1 MLECTPGHADGRLL
15 ILAKGNQRIFLMR
28 GVGNPERSRP
38 VSVRFS
44 DSLCATS
51 LSRHVITQKALAG
64 SQGLE
69 TICMGHLRRC
79 RRDFM
84 EFSRVLLLMLR
95 KYNVDLRVC
104 GNGDN
109 DTAIGIEVHDLRVA
123 GRSDVLS

>member
-28 GVGNPERSRP
+28 GAGNPERSRP

-44 DSLCATS
+44 DSLCETG
-51 LSRHVITQKALAG
+51 LSRPRHNAKALAG

-69 TICMGHLRRC
+69 TISKGHLRRC

-84 EFSRVLLLMLR
+84 QFSRVLLLVLR
-95 KYNVDLRVC
+95 KYDVDLRVC
-104 GNGDN
+104 RNGDN
-109 DTAIGIEVHDLRVA
+109 DTAIGIEVHDLRIA
-123 GRSDVLS
+123 GRPDILS